1 MDSIVDLNIRYV
13 NFPTLQAGRY
23 KPPQHKN
30 QNFLRCRV
38 VSPGGPFLKMTVCRF
53 GTTLFERNDNDDQD
67 FCSQG
72 SGRPDDPDRCRAYP
86 ERDRQGGRS
95 VQG

>member
-1 MDSIVDLNIRYV
+1 MDSIVDLNIRPV
-13 NFPTLQAGRY
+13 NFPTLQLGLY
-23 KPPQHKN
+23 KPPLYKIRK
-30 QNFLRCRV
+30 FPRYRV
-38 VSPGGPFLKMTVCRF
+38 VSPGGPFRKMTVCRF

-72 SGRPDDPDRCRAYP
+72 SGCPDDPDRCSAYP
-86 ERDRQGGRS
+86 ERDREGRRC